1 MPVNVKEVLS
11 KKSETVITT
20 TADQSLVG
28 ASQLLVKHN
37 IGALVVAD
45 SGGNPIGI
53 LSERDIV
60 RKLAAAKADVVT
72 LHVADAMTED
82 VLIALPE
89 DDLSYISN
97 VMTDRRV
104 RHLPIMDEHKLV
116 GIISIGDV
124 VKAQLDYFE
133 SEAHMLR
140 QYITGG

>member
-1 MPVNVKEVLS
+1 
-11 KKSETVITT
+11 
-20 TADQSLVG
+20 
-28 ASQLLVKHN
+28 
-37 IGALVVAD
+37 
-45 SGGNPIGI
+45 
-53 LSERDIV
+53 
-60 RKLAAAKADVVT
+60 
-72 LHVADAMTED
+72 MTED